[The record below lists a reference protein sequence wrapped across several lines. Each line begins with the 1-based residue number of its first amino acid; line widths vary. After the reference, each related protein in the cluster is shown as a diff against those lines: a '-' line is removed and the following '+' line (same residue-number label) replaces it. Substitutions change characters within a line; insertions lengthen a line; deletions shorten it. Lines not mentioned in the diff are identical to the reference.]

1 MPVPSGKYGRFE
13 HGGLPVNHCM
23 LVVRQAISR
32 DRACHVTTLIG
43 IRHILETAGK
53 AMLTLGRGAYL
64 GNMPEG
70 GTNYN
75 LIFEG
80 LSAGP
85 AALLAVAHNYDY
97 HSYGSSSSR
106 EV

>member
-43 IRHILETAGK
+43 IRHILETAGR

-64 GNMPEG
+64 GNVPEG
-70 GTNYN
+70 EPTTTSSSEAC
-75 LIFEG
+75 LQ
-80 LSAGP
+80 GP
-85 AALLAVAHNYDY
+85 LPSLQCGRNYDY
-97 HSYGSSSSR
+97 HSYGSPSSR